1 MAIDNSLLKGSTNT
15 LLLKLLEEK
24 DMYGYEM
31 AVTLAKRSDNTFA
44 TKAGTLYPI
53 LHALEDKGLV
63 ESYEITADNDRT
75 RKYYRLTA
83 AGKTVLREKEKE
95 WNTFTTAVNKVLNGG
110 AGYAIIGSL

>member
-1 MAIDNSLLKGSTNT
+1 MAIDNSLLKGSTAT

-31 AVTLAKRSDNTFA
+31 AETLAKRSDNTFM

-53 LHALEDKGLV
+53 LHAMEDKKLI
-63 ESYEITADNDRT
+63 ESYEVTAQNDRV

-83 AGKTVLREKEKE
+83 SGKAVLADKQAE
-95 WNTFTTAVNKVLNGG
+95 WIVFTSAVNKVLNGG
-110 AGYAIIGSL
+110 NTYAIV